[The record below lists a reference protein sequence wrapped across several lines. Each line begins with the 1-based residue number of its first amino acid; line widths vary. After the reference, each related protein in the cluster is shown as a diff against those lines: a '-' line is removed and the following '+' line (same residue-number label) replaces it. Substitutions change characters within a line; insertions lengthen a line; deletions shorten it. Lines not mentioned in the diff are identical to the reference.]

1 MPQNFEIRVISLK
14 NQLDRREKINNL
26 FNNKNIRWS
35 FFDAISGKDI
45 QPFLHMYDRKK
56 RLQTPGYDLR
66 DNEIACFLSHR
77 AVWQECLKE
86 NKSFLILEDDVSI
99 NTSLPHFLDSINS
112 IIETVAEN
120 NLFIRLGN
128 TFKKKSIKVHSINKN
143 LNITRYYKDPYG
155 GFGYLIS
162 PLIAKNLVDNS
173 NIFWTPVDDFLW
185 RGWDHDSCL
194 LDIWPSLIST
204 SDIDNPSS
212 IGDRKKPKISL
223 FKKIKREFFRTIENN
238 QKNTYQKIM
247 KLAPA
252 KLDGQHSSDLLKL
265 LVQDIEQIEIRL

>member
-26 FNNKNIRWS
+26 FDNKNIRWS

-99 NTSLPHFLDSINS
+99 NTSLPRFLDSINN

-128 TFKKKSIKVHSINKN
+128 TFKKKYIKVFIHE
-143 LNITRYYKDPYG
+143 T
-155 GFGYLIS
+155 
-162 PLIAKNLVDNS
+162 
-173 NIFWTPVDDFLW
+173 
-185 RGWDHDSCL
+185 
-194 LDIWPSLIST
+194 
-204 SDIDNPSS
+204 
-212 IGDRKKPKISL
+212 
-223 FKKIKREFFRTIENN
+223 
-238 QKNTYQKIM
+238 
-247 KLAPA
+247 
-252 KLDGQHSSDLLKL
+252 
-265 LVQDIEQIEIRL
+265 

>member
-26 FNNKNIRWS
+26 FDNKNIRWS

-45 QPFLHMYDRKK
+45 QPFLRMYDRKK

-99 NTSLPHFLDSINS
+99 NTSLPRFLDSINN
-112 IIETVAEN
+112 IIETIAEN

-128 TFKKKSIKVHSINKN
+128 TFKKKYIKVHSINKN

-162 PLIAKNLVDNS
+162 PLIAKNLINNS

-204 SDIDNPSS
+204 SDIENPSS

-223 FKKIKREFFRTIENN
+223 FKKIKREFFRAIENK
-238 QKNTYQKIM
+238 QKNTYQKTII
-247 KLAPA
+247 
-252 KLDGQHSSDLLKL
+252 SR
-265 LVQDIEQIEIRL
+265 IEKNEFNITK

>member
-26 FNNKNIRWS
+26 FDNKNIRWS

-45 QPFLHMYDRKK
+45 QPFLRMYDRKK

-99 NTSLPHFLDSINS
+99 NTSLPRFLDSINN

-128 TFKKKSIKVHSINKN
+128 TFKKKYIKVHSINKN
-143 LNITRYYKDPYG
+143 LNITRY
-155 GFGYLIS
+155 
-162 PLIAKNLVDNS
+162 
-173 NIFWTPVDDFLW
+173 
-185 RGWDHDSCL
+185 
-194 LDIWPSLIST
+194 
-204 SDIDNPSS
+204 
-212 IGDRKKPKISL
+212 
-223 FKKIKREFFRTIENN
+223 
-238 QKNTYQKIM
+238 
-247 KLAPA
+247 
-252 KLDGQHSSDLLKL
+252 
-265 LVQDIEQIEIRL
+265 